1 VSPAAIPP
9 RATRRAR
16 WALSFADLCLLLLAF
31 FVMLQAGQKSRDA
44 LVSGVGDY
52 FGARPREGRV
62 DIAAATL
69 FEPGEALL
77 TPAGSARIAGIAR
90 ANRNGLAVVST
101 GLDRTGNRFD
111 GWDLAAARIGA
122 VARALQAGG
131 VAGGRLK
138 IRGLDEAAGAG
149 KGGQVIGFIPTRVT
163 Q

>member
-1 VSPAAIPP
+1 MIAAAPLK
-9 RATRRAR
+9 ASRRAR

-44 LVSGVGDY
+44 LVAGVGDY
-52 FGARPREGRV
+52 FGARPRAGRV

-77 TPAGSARIAGIAR
+77 TPSGSARLGAIAQ
-90 ANRNGLAVVST
+90 ANRNGLALVST

-131 VAGGRLK
+131 VPSDRLK
-138 IRGLDEAAGAG
+138 IRGLDEAAGAKG
-149 KGGQVIGFIPTRVT
+149 GGQVIGFVPTSST
-163 Q
+163 H